1 MKARERRNRIRQS
14 LPYPFHKVPLEE
26 APPAKSHAW
35 KRRNSLHRMKA
46 RLTHPWPFYK
56 RAGGINAVVH
66 RATGEDEDLGR
77 ISDYYISWRGWK
89 VSGAGTQK

>member
-1 MKARERRNRIRQS
+1 MTTAADIGSN
-14 LPYPFHKVPLEE
+14 VP
-26 APPAKSHAW
+26 PPRPAKGRAW
-35 KRRNSLHRMKA
+35 KRRNSLHRIKA